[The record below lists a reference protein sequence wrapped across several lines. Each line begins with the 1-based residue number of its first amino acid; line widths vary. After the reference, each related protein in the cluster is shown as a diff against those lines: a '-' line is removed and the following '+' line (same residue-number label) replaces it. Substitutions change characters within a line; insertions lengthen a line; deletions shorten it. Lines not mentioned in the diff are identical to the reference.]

1 MPFRL
6 IFIYFLTFSGMKGAF
21 NSPGFLFFP
30 LVFCLWVLESQFL
43 CADINIS
50 IILALDEVV
59 VPQILLLFWKKDLFK
74 VHLIVPFL
82 VMSIFQNRIFCP
94 NFKKMQNDRPGRL
107 ALTIFFKLVQKWTKK
122 YISSKKYTHMKIWG
136 HLIVPTPVYQFII
149 ARLGLQPTPY
159 TGNVFH
165 REEGNG
171 TNRKLETTGACAKTM
186 LWSM

>member
-107 ALTIFFKLVQKWTKK
+107 ALTIFFKLVQK
-122 YISSKKYTHMKIWG
+122 
-136 HLIVPTPVYQFII
+136 
-149 ARLGLQPTPY
+149 
-159 TGNVFH
+159 
-165 REEGNG
+165 
-171 TNRKLETTGACAKTM
+171 
-186 LWSM
+186 

>member
-1 MPFRL
+1 
-6 IFIYFLTFSGMKGAF
+6 MKGAF

-107 ALTIFFKLVQKWTKK
+107 ALTIFFKLVQK
-122 YISSKKYTHMKIWG
+122 
-136 HLIVPTPVYQFII
+136 
-149 ARLGLQPTPY
+149 
-159 TGNVFH
+159 
-165 REEGNG
+165 
-171 TNRKLETTGACAKTM
+171 
-186 LWSM
+186 